1 LPNPGVSDVMSE
13 PRVLTDAE
21 LDIVSGGAV
30 PIVRQQQPIV
40 IRLAEEIVAEVFQIL
55 FPQKAVAKAD

>member
-1 LPNPGVSDVMSE
+1 MSE

-21 LDIVSGGAV
+21 LDTVSGGAV